1 MSEDRNRPERR
12 TARLVRSA
20 ALAPKVARMEF
31 EVADQPS
38 FDFRPGQYICMMRE
52 RGGELVRHCYSIASA
67 PNGTNR
73 FELCVAGSFL
83 AEPEPGMAVDLEGP
97 AGNFLLRN
105 PLRKSVFL
113 AQGTGIAPIRAML
126 HHLFADGQAAQEHP
140 PMTLIFG
147 ARTSQGLYF
156 REEFEGIERRRP
168 NFQFRPTLSRAG
180 NGWSGRQGY
189 AQAHLGE
196 AIGNDDGEVDVYF
209 CGCRE
214 MVSEVRAQLL
224 ERGFDEEAIIHEKYG

>member
-20 ALAPKVARMEF
+20 ALAPEVTRMEF
-31 EVADQPS
+31 EVVAQPS
-38 FDFRPGQYICMMRE
+38 FDFRPGQYIYMMQE
-52 RGGELVRHCYSIASA
+52 WEGELVRHCYSIASA

-83 AEPEPGMAVDLEGP
+83 AEPEPGMSVDLEGP
-97 AGNFLLRN
+97 AGIFLLRD

-113 AQGTGIAPIRAML
+113 AHGTGIAPIRAML
-126 HHLFADGQAAQEHP
+126 QHLFADGQAAPEHP

-147 ARTSQGLYF
+147 ARTPERLYF

-196 AIGNDDGEVDVYF
+196 ALGNDDRAVDVYF

>member
-20 ALAPKVARMEF
+20 TLAPEVARMEF
-31 EVADQPS
+31 EVVAQPS
-38 FDFRPGQYICMMRE
+38 FDFRPGQYIGMMRE
-52 RGGELVRHCYSIASA
+52 REGELVRRCYSIASA

-73 FELCVAGSFL
+73 FELCVGGSFL
-83 AEPEPGMAVDLEGP
+83 AEPEPGMSVDLEGP

-105 PLRKSVFL
+105 PVRKSVFL
-113 AQGTGIAPIRAML
+113 AHGTGIAPIRAML
-126 HHLFADGQAAQEHP
+126 HHLFADGQAAPEDP

-147 ARTSQGLYF
+147 ARTPERLYF
-156 REEFEGIERRRP
+156 REEFEKIERRHP
-168 NFQFRPTLSRAG
+168 NFQFRPTLSQAG
-180 NGWSGRQGY
+180 NGWSGCRGY

-196 AIGNDDGEVDVYF
+196 AIGNGDRDVDVYF
-209 CGCRE
+209 CGCPE

>member
-20 ALAPKVARMEF
+20 TLAPKVARMEF
-31 EVADQPS
+31 EVVDQPS
-38 FDFRPGQYICMMRE
+38 FDFRPGQHIGMMQERE
-52 RGGELVRHCYSIASA
+52 GELVRRCYSIASA

-83 AEPEPGMAVDLEGP
+83 AEPEPGMSVDLEGP
-97 AGNFLLRN
+97 AGIFLLRD

-113 AQGTGIAPIRAML
+113 AHGTGIAPIRAML
-126 HHLFADGQAAQEHP
+126 QHLFADGQAAPEHP

-147 ARTSQGLYF
+147 ARTPERLYF

-196 AIGNDDGEVDVYF
+196 ALGNDDRAVDVYF